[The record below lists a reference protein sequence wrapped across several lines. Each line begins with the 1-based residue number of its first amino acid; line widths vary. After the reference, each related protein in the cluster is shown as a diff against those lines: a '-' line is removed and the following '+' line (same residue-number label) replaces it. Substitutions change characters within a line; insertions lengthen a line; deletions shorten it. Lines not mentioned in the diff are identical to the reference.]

1 MRHVVTISASYGAG
15 GAFIGPA
22 VAEKLGVP
30 FLDRAIPVAVA
41 NDLRI
46 PLEDAL
52 SREEQVQSWLTRMLT
67 AAAPFSAQWTIGTEP
82 PPGAV
87 LPDEHIHACTERAIR
102 AGIRERG
109 AVILGRAAAIVL
121 HDHPTALHVRLDG
134 DPERRVRHAMTLL
147 GVSEREAR
155 VAMARNDNA
164 RTAYVRHF
172 YRTDPASP
180 EHYHLVLD
188 STRIPLDTC
197 TELIVSAAIAR
208 GRGDAEPPGRPHGQP
223 QAQPQAQ

>member
-1 MRHVVTISASYGAG
+1 MPHVVTISASYGAG
-15 GAFIGPA
+15 GAFVGPA

-46 PLEDAL
+46 PVEDAL
-52 SREEQVQSWLTRMLT
+52 NREEQVQSWLTRMLT
-67 AAAPFSAQWTIGTEP
+67 SAAPYSAQWMIGTTP
-82 PPGAV
+82 PPGAL
-87 LPDEHIHACTERAIR
+87 LPDEHVHACTERAIR
-102 AGIRERG
+102 AGVREQG
-109 AVILGRAAAIVL
+109 GVILGRAAAIVL
-121 HDHPTALHVRLDG
+121 RDHPTALHVRLDG
-134 DPERRVRHAMTLL
+134 DPERRVRQAMRLL

-155 VAMARNDNA
+155 DALTRNDNA

-188 STRIPLDTC
+188 STRIAPEDC
-197 TELIVSAAIAR
+197 TEIIVAAALAR
-208 GRGDAEPPGRPHGQP
+208 GRARAGQQKQPDGQP
-223 QAQPQAQ
+223 QPQ

>member
-46 PLEDAL
+46 PLEDVL
-52 SREEQVQSWLTRMLT
+52 SRDEQVQSWLSRMLV
-67 AAAPFSAQWTIGTEP
+67 ASAPFSAQWTIGTQP
-82 PPGAV
+82 PPGAL
-87 LPDEHIHACTERAIR
+87 LPDEHVNACTERAIR
-102 AGIRERG
+102 SGIQEHG
-109 AVILGRAAAIVL
+109 GVILGRAAAIVL
-121 HDHPTALHVRLDG
+121 RDHPTALHVRLDG
-134 DPERRVRHAMTLL
+134 DPDRRVRQAMSLL

-155 VAMARNDNA
+155 EAMTRNDNA

-188 STRIPLDTC
+188 STQIPPEDC
-197 TELIVSAAIAR
+197 TEIIVKAAAAHSR
-208 GRGDAEPPGRPHGQP
+208 VHAEP
-223 QAQPQAQ
+223 A

>member
-15 GAFIGPA
+15 GAFVGPA

-52 SREEQVQSWLTRMLT
+52 SREEQVQSWLTRMLV
-67 AAAPFSAQWTIGTEP
+67 AAAPYSAPWMIGTEP
-82 PPGAV
+82 PPGAL

-102 AGIRERG
+102 AAIREHG
-109 AVILGRAAAIVL
+109 GVILGRAAAIVL
-121 HDHPTALHVRLDG
+121 RGHATALHVRLDG
-134 DPERRVRHAMTLL
+134 DPERRVRQAMSLL

-155 VAMARNDNA
+155 DAMARNDSA
-164 RTAYVRHF
+164 RTAYVRHY

-188 STRIPLDTC
+188 STRIPPEDC
-197 TELIVSAAIAR
+197 TEIIVKAAEAR
-208 GRGDAEPPGRPHGQP
+208 RRAHAGQP
-223 QAQPQAQ
+223 EQSNGKPQPQ